1 MMRGAALALLV
12 AAVVVL
18 GAVPVLAPPYY
29 ASLLIPFFGYAIALL
44 GFNLLFGYAGLLSF
58 GHAMFLGLGG
68 FLRERA
74 VGTVD
79 YTLSLPVSRT
89 RWFLYRSLNG
99 ALQSMGAALVPALSV
114 PVIAALSGGDF
125 PVGDAFLLGLRL
137 GLGGMLFY
145 SIGLLASVLFAG
157 DFTSAGIGI
166 ALVFAVNNSTRVIES
181 FKGLSL
187 QDAIFPM
194 PTKDEYTYLIRG
206 HMPWGG
212 IALSCAL
219 SLVLSACAWKVTRE
233 RDF

>member
-1 MMRGAALALLV
+1 
-12 AAVVVL
+12 
-18 GAVPVLAPPYY
+18 
-29 ASLLIPFFGYAIALL
+29 
-44 GFNLLFGYAGLLSF
+44 
-58 GHAMFLGLGG
+58 
-68 FLRERA
+68 
-74 VGTVD
+74 
-79 YTLSLPVSRT
+79 
-89 RWFLYRSLNG
+89 
-99 ALQSMGAALVPALSV
+99 
-114 PVIAALSGGDF
+114 
-125 PVGDAFLLGLRL
+125 
-137 GLGGMLFY
+137 MLFY

-194 PTKDEYTYLIRG
+194 PMKDEYTYLIRG